1 MKKNLLLL
9 CIFLIARLLQAQSV
23 VEKENDVK
31 PGQAINL
38 NFEFANLVNV
48 RGWDQNKIKV
58 SAKIL
63 INMGQNDDS
72 YLLESKITNDEIRI
86 TGYIKDKDKLPQMI
100 TLRRDGQ
107 TYYFDGESWD
117 SPELQKFYKEHG
129 REGNEWMSHG
139 VAWEIEIDIMVPRN
153 AKLLVTSKY
162 AMIDIEEFSGSVK
175 AVSKHGGVDLAVPD
189 NSTNSFNLLT
199 QWGVIYTNLDFAYRK
214 KSIGDKPSSWTSVE
228 STLNGGKG
236 ARIDLESKHGN
247 LYLRRAR

>member
-9 CIFLIARLLQAQSV
+9 CLFVFAELLQAQSV
-23 VEKENDVK
+23 VEKEDDVK

-38 NFEFANLVNV
+38 DFEYANLVNV

-58 SAKIL
+58 SAKVL
-63 INMGQNDDS
+63 INMGKNDNS
-72 YLLESKITNDEIRI
+72 YLLESKSTNDEIRV
-86 TGYIKDKDKLPQMI
+86 TGFIKDKGELPQMI

-117 SPELQKFYKEHG
+117 SPELQKFYEEHG

-153 AKLLVTSKY
+153 AKLLVTSKH
-162 AMIDIEEFSGSVK
+162 ALIDIEDFSGSVK
-175 AVSKHGGVDLAVPD
+175 AVSKHGGIDLSIPD

-199 QWGVIYTNLDFAYRK
+199 QWGVIYTNLDFAYKK
-214 KSIGDKPSSWTSVE
+214 KSIGDNSSSWTSVE
-228 STLNGGKG
+228 SSLNGGNG
-236 ARIDLESKHGN
+236 SLINLESKYGN
-247 LYLRRAR
+247 LYLRRAQ